1 MDKEKGK
8 GSNTDDSQYVSQNRG
23 AGMKVFI
30 VDDSAEVRKR
40 IIAMLAELQMV
51 GSIEEAENVQDAIRT
66 LQGFI
71 PDVVILDIQMPGGS
85 GIDVLTKIEKK
96 DHVPV
101 VIMLTNYPYPQYR
114 RKCMDAGADFFFDKS
129 NEFDRV
135 AEVVSS
141 MSRT

>member
-1 MDKEKGK
+1 
-8 GSNTDDSQYVSQNRG
+8 
-23 AGMKVFI
+23 MKVFI

-51 GSIEEAENVQDAIRT
+51 GSIEEAENVQDAIRA

-96 DHVPV
+96 DHAPV

-114 RKCMDAGADFFFDKS
+114 RKCLDAGADFFFDKS
-129 NEFDRV
+129 NEFERV

-141 MSRT
+141 MSRS